1 MSFVSRAGDLFY
13 AFRFLKLLVTPFSKT
28 KAYALGIIDDKGKV
42 LKRAKQRTKP
52 DEKAAYTV
60 FHRLVFNLKRLIGKV
75 PGGRSV
81 VARYGAALFLIREH
95 TNMSDEKMME
105 MLEKALDIEIDPY
118 DLTENTWYQDENS
131 NLYPGNYILT
141 EDIASPITG
150 EVIALKN
157 TRVVVEDLQAP
168 IGRFQDINIYR
179 VKHSKT
185 NQELYVSN
193 GDICR

>member
-1 MSFVSRAGDLFY
+1 MGIISRAGDLFY
-13 AFRFLKLLVTPFSKT
+13 AFRFLKLLVTPFEKT
-28 KAYALGIIDDKGKV
+28 KAFKLGIIDGKGK
-42 LKRAKQRTKP
+42 LIKRAKERTKP
-52 DEKAAYTV
+52 EEKSAYTV
-60 FHRLVFNLKRLIGKV
+60 FHRLVFNLKRLVGKV

-118 DLTENTWYQDENS
+118 DLSESTWYQDDDS
-131 NLYPGNYILT
+131 NLFPGNYILT
-141 EDIASPITG
+141 EDMASPITG

-157 TRVVVEDLQAP
+157 TRVVVDSLQEP
-168 IGRFQDINIYR
+168 IGKFQNINIYR
-179 VKHSKT
+179 VKHTKT
-185 NQELYVSN
+185 NQDIYISN

>member
-28 KAYALGIIDDKGKV
+28 KAYALGIIDNKGKV

-168 IGRFQDINIYR
+168 IGRFQDINIYS